1 MRGFRALQHKPEA
14 GKWPIRAGQ
23 HQREVSDQGAGES
36 VQMVIVIIRE
46 EDEQSRVWKTP

>member
-1 MRGFRALQHKPEA
+1 MAYQGR
-14 GKWPIRAGQ
+14 Q
-23 HQREVSDQGAGES
+23 HQREVSDQGAGET

>member
-1 MRGFRALQHKPEA
+1 MAYQGR
-14 GKWPIRAGQ
+14 Q